1 MNNFFWVFYI
11 FNWPIKRFK
20 RFSGRLCQVCS
31 FRFVKIQQFN
41 NFLYMNWKF
50 ARLKGLALTP
60 FLLSQPPIIFLF
72 QNASCQK
79 ENSITTNLN
88 QRLYPTWYFLF
99 FLISTCLYWLLK
111 TNHWKE
117 FLTKLEQVLF
127 GYEVLTVE
135 IFLDLLDFSKWIDK
149 VVYVVYVLL
158 KNLWY
163 TKVEP
168 VLRRFCIFWTVIL
181 IFLASFTFYW
191 LCCL

>member
-1 MNNFFWVFYI
+1 MD
-11 FNWPIKRFK
+11 
-20 RFSGRLCQVCS
+20 
-31 FRFVKIQQFN
+31 
-41 NFLYMNWKF
+41 WKF
-50 ARLKGLALTP
+50 VRLKGLVLTP

-99 FLISTCLYWLLK
+99 FLISTCFYWLLK
-111 TNHWKE
+111 INHWKE

-135 IFLDLLDFSKWIDK
+135 IFLDLLDFIKWIDK

-163 TKVEP
+163 TKVEL
-168 VLRRFCIFWTVIL
+168 VMGFDIFWVVIL

-191 LCCL
+191 FCCL